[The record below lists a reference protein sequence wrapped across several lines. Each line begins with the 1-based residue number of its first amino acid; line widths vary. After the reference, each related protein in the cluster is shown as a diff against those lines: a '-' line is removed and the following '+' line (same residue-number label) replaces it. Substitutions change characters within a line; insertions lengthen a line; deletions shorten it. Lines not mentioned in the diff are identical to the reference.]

1 MVLYKQ
7 FDGCAMGS
15 PLAPILADI
24 FMNHL
29 LETKISREQHDFLNV
44 TFVGNGDFS
53 TFFLRVFITYV
64 DDTLAVF
71 EKKRIQKYF

>member
-1 MVLYKQ
+1 MTKTIFKNSLNHCLKDNVFVFNGIFYKQ
-7 FDGCAMGS
+7 IDGCAMGS

-44 TFVGNGDFS
+44 TFAGN
-53 TFFLRVFITYV
+53 
-64 DDTLAVF
+64 
-71 EKKRIQKYF
+71 